1 MTEVDTA
8 ASGEVQQVRPYQRF
22 AEHLQREAAQNDAVN
37 GFEISANQID
47 KIMTAE
53 TEKDIWDADEGG
65 MYALKDLTG
74 CDIEITN
81 IKILPSKD
89 DDKKNNLGVWALL
102 NVTLLSECEK
112 YGLDPGEEIM
122 VNTGVES
129 VIAKLLRFRAEDM
142 FPVRA
147 RVKGVPTSG
156 SKEMVRL
163 RPIPGTSV
171 PSSAE

>member
-8 ASGEVQQVRPYQRF
+8 ASGEVQQARPYERF
-22 AEHLQREAAQNDAVN
+22 AEHLRREAAQNDAVN
-37 GFEISANQID
+37 GYEVSATQID

-65 MYALKDLTG
+65 MYALKDLVG
-74 CDIEITN
+74 CDIEITA

-89 DDKKNNLGVWALL
+89 DTKKNNLGVWALL
-102 NVTLLSECEK
+102 NVTLLSESEK
-112 YGLDPGEEIM
+112 YGLDPGEAIL

-147 RVKGVPTSG
+147 RVKGVPAASG
-156 SKEMVRL
+156 EMVRL
-163 RPIPGTSV
+163 RPIPSTAV